1 MAESSAAAMADQSSQ
16 ASSESPMESFTGFL
30 ERLPLNG
37 RNGLIVAIIATI
49 LALTTVI
56 WYTTRPSYKVL
67 FSGLPEQETGR
78 VIEELTKTNVPYRL
92 SLGGSTIEIP
102 TDKVYDVRLEL
113 ATLGLPKQNSGV
125 GYEIFD
131 SGGLIGMTDFMQRMN
146 FQRAL
151 QGELSRTIES
161 IVSVSSARV
170 HLVLPKKSLFVSE
183 EKVATASVVMELSR
197 PLSVKQSE
205 GIVHLVSSAVEGL
218 DENNVTL
225 IDHKGNL
232 IAGGQGGDEGG
243 RMDSDKTM
251 AMQRSVERSLEER
264 AQAMLDKIVGI
275 SASGISKSIVRVTAE
290 LDLARI
296 EQQKELFNPD
306 GQVARSEQFVTEA
319 SRGVFGVQGIPGVR
333 PNDANDQAGPGGTG
347 SNQSR
352 DVERETINY
361 EISKTIEKTVLP
373 IGTIKHLSIAV
384 LVDTKYVLAEDGET
398 LVSEKRTDDD
408 MANLKKIV
416 ERAIGYKA
424 DRDTIEVTQVPFEP
438 LVVGEADG
446 AKFWEDPDFYFKLAV
461 VLAVFMLL
469 MFVLRPMVNKF
480 LSPEK
485 YGDTSGVSAAVAAL
499 EEQLLAEGIGTLPTE
514 QPMRSRVPD
523 RSIKLTSQ
531 MIEEHTDEAREIIRS
546 WMLDES

>member
-1 MAESSAAAMADQSSQ
+1 MAESTSAAALGTTQEA
-16 ASSESPMESFTGFL
+16 PMEGFTSFL
-30 ERLPLNG
+30 ESLPLGG
-37 RNGLIVAIIATI
+37 RNGLIIAIIATI

-56 WYTTRPSYKVL
+56 WYTTRPTYKVL

-78 VIEELTKTNVPYRL
+78 VIEELTKSNIPYQV

-102 TDKVYDVRLEL
+102 TDQVYDVRLQL
-113 ATLGLPKQNSGV
+113 ATMGLPKQNSGV

-131 SGGLIGMTDFMQRMN
+131 QGSLIGMTDFMQRMN

-161 IVSVSSARV
+161 ISSVSSARV

-183 EKVATASVVMELSR
+183 EQAATASVVMELSR
-197 PLSVKQSE
+197 PLSSVQSE
-205 GIVHLVSSAVEGL
+205 GIVHLVASAVEGL
-218 DENNVTL
+218 DQNNVTL

-232 IAGGQGGDEGG
+232 IAGGEGG
-243 RMDSDKTM
+243 VDDGRINADKSM
-251 AMQRSVERSLEER
+251 AMQRQVEKSLEER

-296 EQQKELFNPD
+296 EQQKEMFNPD

-319 SRGVFGVQGIPGVR
+319 SRGTFGVSGIPGVR
-333 PNDANDQAGPGGTG
+333 PNDANDNTGSGASG

-361 EISKTIEKTVLP
+361 EISKTVETTLLP
-373 IGTIKHLSIAV
+373 VGTIKHLSIAV
-384 LVDTKYVLAEDGET
+384 LVDTKYAMGEDGET
-398 LVSEKRTDDD
+398 LVSEKRTEED
-408 MANLKKIV
+408 MANLRKIV
-416 ERAIGYKA
+416 ERAIGYKP

-438 LVVGEADG
+438 LVMGDAEG
-446 AKFWEDPDFYFKLAV
+446 PKFWEDPDFYFKLAV
-461 VLAVFMLL
+461 VLAVFLLL
-469 MFVLRPMVNKF
+469 MVVLKPMVDKF
-480 LSPEK
+480 LNPEK
-485 YGDTSGVSAAVAAL
+485 FGDTSGIPATIAAL

-514 QPMRSRVPD
+514 QPMRTRVPD
-523 RSIKLTSQ
+523 RNIKLTSQ
-531 MIEEHTDEAREIIRS
+531 MIAEHEDEAREIIRS
-546 WMLDES
+546 WMIQDT

>member
-1 MAESSAAAMADQSSQ
+1 MAESPSAAAMAGTTP
-16 ASSESPMESFTGFL
+16 ESPMEGFTGFL
-30 ERLPLNG
+30 ERLPLGG

-49 LALTTVI
+49 LALTAVI
-56 WYTTRPSYKVL
+56 WYTTRPTYKVL

-78 VIEELTKTNVPYRL
+78 VIEELTKTNIPYRL
-92 SLGGSTIEIP
+92 SLGGTTIEIP
-102 TDKVYDVRLEL
+102 SEKVYDVRLQL

-131 SGGLIGMTDFMQRMN
+131 NGSLIGMTDFMQRMN

-161 IVSVSSARV
+161 IASVNSARV

-183 EKVATASVVMELSR
+183 EKMATASVIMELSR
-197 PLSVKQSE
+197 PLSGKQSE

-232 IAGGQGGDEGG
+232 IAGGQGGSEDGRVDADES
-243 RMDSDKTM
+243 MV
-251 AMQRSVERSLEER
+251 MQRQVERSLEER

-296 EQQKELFNPD
+296 EQSKEIFDPD
-306 GQVARSEQFVTEA
+306 GQVARSEQFVNEA
-319 SRGVFGVQGIPGVR
+319 SRGNFGVSGIPGVR
-333 PNDANDQAGPGGTG
+333 PNDANDGGGAGSTG

-384 LVDTKYVLAEDGET
+384 LVDTKYVLAEDGKT
-398 LVSEKRTDDD
+398 TVSEKRTAED
-408 MANLKKIV
+408 MEDLKKIV
-416 ERAIGYKA
+416 ERAIGYRP
-424 DRDTIEVTQVPFEP
+424 DRDTIEVTQIPFEP
-438 LVVGEADG
+438 LAVGSEQG
-446 AKFWEDPDFYFKLAV
+446 PKFWEEPDFYFKLAL
-461 VLAVFMLL
+461 VLAVFLLL
-469 MFVLRPMVNKF
+469 MVVLRPMVNRF
-480 LSPEK
+480 LNPEK
-485 YGDTSGVSAAVAAL
+485 MGDTSGIPAAVAAL

-514 QPMRSRVPD
+514 QPMRTRVPD
-523 RSIKLTSQ
+523 RNIKLTSQ
-531 MIEEHTDEAREIIRS
+531 MIEEHTEEAREIIRS
-546 WMLDES
+546 WMISDT

>member
-1 MAESSAAAMADQSSQ
+1 MTMAESTSAATLGTAQEA
-16 ASSESPMESFTGFL
+16 PMEGFTSFL
-30 ERLPLNG
+30 ESLPLGG
-37 RNGLIVAIIATI
+37 RNGLIIAIIATI

-56 WYTTRPSYKVL
+56 WYTTRPTYKVL

-78 VIEELTKTNVPYRL
+78 VIEELTKSNVPYQL
-92 SLGGSTIEIP
+92 SLGGGTIEIP
-102 TDKVYDVRLEL
+102 TDQVYDVRLQL

-131 SGGLIGMTDFMQRMN
+131 QGSLIGMTDFMQRMN

-161 IVSVSSARV
+161 ISSVNTARV

-183 EKVATASVVMELSR
+183 EQAATASVVMELSR
-197 PLSVKQSE
+197 PLSSVQSE
-205 GIVHLVSSAVEGL
+205 GIVHLVASAVEGL
-218 DENNVTL
+218 EQNNVTL

-232 IAGGQGGDEGG
+232 IAGGNGGVDDG
-243 RMDSDKTM
+243 RINTDKSM
-251 AMQRSVERSLEER
+251 AMQRQVEKSLEER

-296 EQQKELFNPD
+296 EQQKEMFNPD

-319 SRGVFGVQGIPGVR
+319 SRGTFGVSGIPGVR
-333 PNDANDQAGPGGTG
+333 PNDANDNTGSGASG

-361 EISKTIEKTVLP
+361 EISKTVETTLLP

-384 LVDTKYVLAEDGET
+384 LVDTKYGLDEDGET
-398 LVSEKRTDDD
+398 LVSEKRTEQD
-408 MANLKKIV
+408 MANLRKIV
-416 ERAIGYKA
+416 ERAIGYKS
-424 DRDTIEVTQVPFEP
+424 DRDTIEVTQVAFEP
-438 LVVGEADG
+438 LVMSDAVGP
-446 AKFWEDPDFYFKLAV
+446 KFWEDPDFYFKLAV
-461 VLAVFMLL
+461 VLAVFLLL
-469 MFVLRPMVNKF
+469 MVVLKPMVDKF
-480 LSPEK
+480 LNPEK
-485 YGDTSGVSAAVAAL
+485 FGDTSGIPATIAAL

-514 QPMRSRVPD
+514 QPMRTRVPD
-523 RSIKLTSQ
+523 RNIKLTSQ
-531 MIEEHTDEAREIIRS
+531 MIAEHEDEAREIIRS
-546 WMLDES
+546 WMIQDS

>member
-1 MAESSAAAMADQSSQ
+1 MAESTSAATLGTTQEA
-16 ASSESPMESFTGFL
+16 PMEGFTSFL
-30 ERLPLNG
+30 ESLPLGG
-37 RNGLIVAIIATI
+37 RNGLIIAIIATI

-56 WYTTRPSYKVL
+56 WYTTRPTYKVL

-78 VIEELTKTNVPYRL
+78 VIEELTKNGVPYQV

-102 TDKVYDVRLEL
+102 TDQVYDVRLQL
-113 ATLGLPKQNSGV
+113 ATMGLPKQNSGV

-131 SGGLIGMTDFMQRMN
+131 QGSLIGMTDFMQRMN

-161 IVSVSSARV
+161 ISSVNSARV

-183 EKVATASVVMELSR
+183 EQAATASVVMELSR
-197 PLSVKQSE
+197 PLSSVQSE
-205 GIVHLVSSAVEGL
+205 GIVHLVASAVEGL
-218 DENNVTL
+218 EQNNVTL

-232 IAGGQGGDEGG
+232 IAGGEGG
-243 RMDSDKTM
+243 VDDGRINADKSL
-251 AMQRSVERSLEER
+251 AMQRQVEKSLEER

-296 EQQKELFNPD
+296 EQQKEMFNPD

-319 SRGVFGVQGIPGVR
+319 SRGNFGVSGIPGVR
-333 PNDANDQAGPGGTG
+333 PNDANDNTGSGNTG

-361 EISKTIEKTVLP
+361 EISKTVETTLLP

-384 LVDTKYVLAEDGET
+384 LVDTKYGLAEDGET
-398 LVSEKRTDDD
+398 LVSEKRTAED
-408 MANLKKIV
+408 MENLRKIV
-416 ERAIGYKA
+416 ERAIGYKP

-438 LVVGEADG
+438 LVMSDAVGP
-446 AKFWEDPDFYFKLAV
+446 KFWEDPDFYFKLAV
-461 VLAVFMLL
+461 VLAVFLLL
-469 MFVLRPMVNKF
+469 MVVLKPMVDKF
-480 LSPEK
+480 LNPEK
-485 YGDTSGVSAAVAAL
+485 FGDTSGIPATIAAL

-514 QPMRSRVPD
+514 QPMRTRVPD
-523 RSIKLTSQ
+523 RNIKLTSQ
-531 MIEEHTDEAREIIRS
+531 MIAEHEEEAREIIRS
-546 WMLDES
+546 WMIQDT